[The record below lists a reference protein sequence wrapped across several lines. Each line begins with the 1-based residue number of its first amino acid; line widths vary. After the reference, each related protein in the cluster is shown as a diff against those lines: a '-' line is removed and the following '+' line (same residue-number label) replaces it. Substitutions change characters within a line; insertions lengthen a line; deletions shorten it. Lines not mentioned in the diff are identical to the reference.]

1 MEMQKATGVSRGL
14 LRELRV
20 GSSCDGFALRWLCE
34 SQDVVGRLLCPCSGY
49 EYRPLVG
56 AQHFEPA
63 REIPGVM
70 QLTIEPA
77 MGAQEC
83 RAHLRDQLLR
93 GVSVISEPLPQL
105 AIASRRMRT
114 PMRQLM

>member
-34 SQDVVGRLLCPCSGY
+34 SQDVVGRLLRSGSGY

-56 AQHFEPA
+56 AQHLEPA

-77 MGAQEC
+77 MGAQKG
-83 RAHLRDQLLR
+83 RTHFRDQLFH
-93 GVSVISEPLPQL
+93 GISIVTEPLTKL
-105 AIASRRMRT
+105 TIA
-114 PMRQLM
+114 